1 MKNTAGRVGP
11 TAGGLGGRGSLRT
24 PREGAAPEG
33 RARRLVP
40 SRPRRETNNV
50 LTWRAFGAGHDRA
63 NASAG
68 SANGKPGHAA
78 HRVSRRQPKK
88 KGA

>member
-33 RARRLVP
+33 RARRPLT
-40 SRPRRETNNV
+40 SRPRRETKNV
-50 LTWRAFGAGHDRA
+50 WTRRAFGAGHVLA

-68 SANGKPGHAA
+68 SANGKQDHAA
-78 HRVSRRQPKK
+78 HRGSRR
-88 KGA
+88 